1 MKLEMTLLAIA
12 AASVATLAGSAFAG
26 PDSARGAGRARAP
39 GGNNGEV
46 LVLVAKGSCE
56 RSAGGTV
63 TGTPARVSS
72 DIAPVKSVKSAR
84 GAGRARAPSP
94 NDAGASVIVP
104 KGACEKVAGAID
116 TGQPDNVSGNVAGP
130 TNGRSSGRARSLGIT
145 KYLAAWWG

>member
-39 GGNNGEV
+39 GANNGEV

-56 RSAGGTV
+56 RSAAGTV
-63 TGTPARVSS
+63 TGMPARVSS
-72 DIAPVKSVKSAR
+72 DIAPVKSAR
-84 GAGRARAPSP
+84 GAGRARAPRA
-94 NDAGASVIVP
+94 NDAGASVLVP
-104 KGACEKVAGAID
+104 KSVCEKVAGAID

-130 TNGRSSGRARSLGIT
+130 TNGRSSGKARAPGIT

>member
-12 AASVATLAGSAFAG
+12 AATVATLAGSAFAG

-39 GGNNGEV
+39 GANNGEV
-46 LVLVAKGSCE
+46 LVLVARGSCE
-56 RSAGGTV
+56 GSAAGTV
-63 TGTPARVSS
+63 TG

-94 NDAGASVIVP
+94 NDAGARVLVP
-104 KGACEKVAGAID
+104 KGACEKVARGID
-116 TGQPDNVSGNVAGP
+116 TVTPDNVSGNVARP
-130 TNGRSSGRARSLGIT
+130 TNGRSSGRARAPSIT